1 VVRHKLSESFNNPN
15 LQLPSHLRQNISNRT
30 DRFIG
35 DFSWNEP
42 GSATLFRLK
51 ESNMKMNIL
60 ALASLAAVVTAVPAL
75 AQNLNQRQY
84 RQEQRIRQGER
95 NGQLTPAEARRLQYM
110 EMELRRTEA
119 RLRSRNGGQLSW
131 QERRRL
137 QAMERRDSA
146 EIQRLKHNY
155 RRY

>member
-1 VVRHKLSESFNNPN
+1 
-15 LQLPSHLRQNISNRT
+15 
-30 DRFIG
+30 
-35 DFSWNEP
+35 
-42 GSATLFRLK
+42 
-51 ESNMKMNIL
+51 MKMTIL
-60 ALASLAAVVTAVPAL
+60 AFAALATVGTAVPAL
-75 AQNLNQRQY
+75 AQNLDQRQY

-110 EMELRRTEA
+110 EMRLHRTEA
-119 RLRSRNGGQLSW
+119 RMRWQNGGRLNW

-146 EIQRLKHNY
+146 EIYRLKHNY